1 MKFLIEIYYKNKEMY
16 QKVIKIPLNSEIKVT
31 KDKDMYI
38 IKVTKDK
45 DMYIITLSN
54 DLDTH
59 LYELKDE
66 EIKGFDIRRM
76 D

>member
-38 IKVTKDK
+38 I
-45 DMYIITLSN
+45 TLSN

-59 LYELKDE
+59 LYELKE
-66 EIKGFDIRRM
+66 KEINGFDIKRI